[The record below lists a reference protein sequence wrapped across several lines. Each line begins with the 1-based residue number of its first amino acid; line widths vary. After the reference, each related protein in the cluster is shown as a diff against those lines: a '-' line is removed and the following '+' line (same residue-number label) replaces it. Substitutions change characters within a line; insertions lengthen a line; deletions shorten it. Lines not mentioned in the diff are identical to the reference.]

1 MPNLERMWALMQRL
15 YSEELESSG
24 ELCTIEASEVSE
36 VSVLST
42 LRSDTRLGSI
52 PSFFIRVMNV
62 VRLSPRRA
70 AAPSRPPTRP
80 PASWRAWTI

>member
-1 MPNLERMWALMQRL
+1 
-15 YSEELESSG
+15 
-24 ELCTIEASEVSE
+24 VSE

-42 LRSDTRLGSI
+42 LRSDTWLGSI

-70 AAPSRPPTRP
+70 APSRPPTRP
-80 PASWRAWTI
+80 PACWRAWTI